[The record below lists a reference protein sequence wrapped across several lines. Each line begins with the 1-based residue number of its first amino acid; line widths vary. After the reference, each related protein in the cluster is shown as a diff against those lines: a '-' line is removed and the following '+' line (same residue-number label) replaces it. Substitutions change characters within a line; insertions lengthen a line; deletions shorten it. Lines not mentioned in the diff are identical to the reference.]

1 MLDLCF
7 GYYSRGRSDDLQK
20 MHFEAISP
28 TLVVAAAAARQKPSE
43 IDAKI
48 KPAKIFLYPDD
59 EVMIVQCS
67 SSMDHVFSKL
77 ITYCIYVDRNS
88 KVFGFQIR

>member
-28 TLVVAAAAARQKPSE
+28 TLVVAAAAARQKPLE

-48 KPAKIFLYPDD
+48 KPAKILLYRDD
-59 EVMIVQCS
+59 EVMGGMGTKS
-67 SSMDHVFSKL
+67 LDL
-77 ITYCIYVDRNS
+77 
-88 KVFGFQIR
+88 